1 MARYDDLNTSAI
13 AYATFVSSILLL
25 VIVLL
30 VQSLTFNWILGED
43 ERKLADSHYTTSDNE
58 IAAQKAKLEV
68 FEKVMVEVIPPAQ
81 TVQHLGGGGETSY
94 READS
99 CTDQAGPYFHPEG
112 SPKACR
118 SSSRYLIGRFEH
130 AFPKNIG

>member
-68 FEKVMVEVIPPAQ
+68 FEKVMVEVIPPAAD
-81 TVQHLGGGGETSY
+81 GAAPGEAAKPVTEKRIHVPIKQALTSILK
-94 READS
+94 EAQKPAEAAPG
-99 CTDQAGPYFHPEG
+99 T
-112 SPKACR
+112 
-118 SSSRYLIGRFEH
+118 
-130 AFPKNIG
+130 